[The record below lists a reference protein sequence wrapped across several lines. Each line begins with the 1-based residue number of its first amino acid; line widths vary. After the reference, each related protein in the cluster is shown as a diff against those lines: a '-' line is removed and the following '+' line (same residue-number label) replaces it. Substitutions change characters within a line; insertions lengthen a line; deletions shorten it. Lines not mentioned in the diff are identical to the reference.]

1 MAYKE
6 RHNEILKILAK
17 LKQASVSGLTERLKV
32 SEVTIRKDL
41 SLLEEQGKLLR
52 THGGAVLAE
61 DRDRL
66 RTLTMRTG
74 KGIKEKREI
83 ALRAR
88 EMIREDDTIYIDA
101 GTTCYYLAEEIK
113 KMNLRVVTSSL
124 AVMVELSSC
133 PEISLFS
140 LGGSFREEAGSF
152 IGPAA
157 EKALKGFQIE
167 TCFLG
172 TTGISYDGKFSSQN
186 TIEAQLKRSVLAAC
200 RRRII
205 LADHSKYGETAFS
218 IFAHAADIDVLIMD
232 SASVDISKL
241 KVMDFEL
248 VLV

>member
-52 THGGAVLAE
+52 THGGAVLSE

-66 RTLTMRTG
+66 RTITMRTDDR
-74 KGIKEKREI
+74 IEEKREI
-83 ALRAR
+83 ALRAGK
-88 EMIREDDTIYIDA
+88 MIREDDTIYVDA
-101 GTTCYYLAEEIK
+101 GTTCYYLAEQIK
-113 KMNLRVVTSSL
+113 NMNLRVVTSSL

-133 PEISLFS
+133 PGISLFS

-152 IGPAA
+152 IGPTA

-172 TTGISYDGKFSSQN
+172 TTGISNDGKFSSQN
-186 TIEAQLKRSVLAAC
+186 TIEAQLKKSVLAAC
-200 RRRII
+200 RRRVI

-218 IFAHAADIDVLIMD
+218 VFAGPEDIDVLIMD

-241 KVMDFEL
+241 KMMDFEL
-248 VLV
+248 LLV